1 MIKNLVNL
9 LKQKLQLNLQME
21 MTFIY
26 SNLSNKVIEAIASLF
41 CLKLMV
47 QLWWL
52 FLQLKLTI
60 LTT

>member
-1 MIKNLVNL
+1 MIKNSAKL

-47 QLWWL
+47 QLWRL
-52 FLQLKLTI
+52 FLQLK
-60 LTT
+60 